1 MLHEPLPILFY
12 CDVKQLLVD
21 VVEVDDSGKNLIKV
35 LVFYI
40 NNSDFIVVDPP
51 PKSKNSHAS

>member
-21 VVEVDDSGKNLIKV
+21 VVEVEVDDLGNNLIKV

-40 NNSDFIVVDPP
+40 NNSDFIVVSP
-51 PKSKNSHAS
+51 SQV